1 MAKYK
6 KKYNQR
12 GGADELNNDTKKPGF
27 LKKID
32 NILFLLLTKIQNIF
46 TNSYPESMHYTIDL
60 SINVLLFVLIITFI
74 IFQVLLIIFD
84 MHFVMGWLYACI
96 FLVSFLFILKL
107 FNNLYIFF
115 KTIITSNDDFKKP
128 FAFSEDM
135 VRTFK
140 IIFENF
146 GNSFPLIMLFSF
158 LFSCI
163 KIIPFK
169 REYLYNTLIFVV
181 LVIFVLLI
189 LFSAF
194 FKFVFA
200 FSSRAMSR
208 ILLYFFVYIL
218 YIYVLVYLITKFT
231 DTMLDSI
238 LVKIKS
244 INEEEYGLSNNDDSM
259 KYELSKKML
268 NDYVILQD
276 MPDFKDLG
284 SFAYLISIIVIV
296 VILIFDAA
304 LIYLANKP
312 AIIISIN
319 TLLKKIITKLYDNLS
334 INTNNKIATTI
345 AKNII

>member
-74 IFQVLLIIFD
+74 IFQLLLIIFD
-84 MHFVMGWLYACI
+84 IHFVMGWLYACI

-146 GNSFPLIMLFSF
+146 GSSFPLIMLFSF

-181 LVIFVLLI
+181 VVIFVLLI

-218 YIYVLVYLITKFT
+218 YIYVLVYLISKFT

-268 NDYVILQD
+268 NDYVILKD

-296 VILIFDAA
+296 VILIFDAV

>member
-1 MAKYK
+1 MRKNK
-6 KKYNQR
+6 KKFNQK
-12 GGADELNNDTKKPGF
+12 GGAEELKADTKKPGI

-32 NILFLLLTKIQNIF
+32 NILFFVLTKVQDLFMNK
-46 TNSYPESMHYTIDL
+46 YPEFIHFKIDL
-60 SINVLLFVLIITFI
+60 IINVLLFVLIIAFI
-74 IFQVLLIIFD
+74 IFQALLIMFD

-115 KTIITSNDDFKKP
+115 KTIIKSNEDFKKP
-128 FAFSEDM
+128 FVFSDDM
-135 VRTFK
+135 VYTFK
-140 IIFENF
+140 TIFENF
-146 GNSFPLIMLFSF
+146 GSSFPLIMLFSF

-181 LVIFVLLI
+181 FVIFVLLV

-194 FKFVFA
+194 LKFVFS

-208 ILLYFFVYIL
+208 ILLYLFLYIL
-218 YIYVLVYLITKFT
+218 YIYVLVYLISKFT

-244 INEEEYGLSNNDDSM
+244 INEDEYGVSNNNEGV
-259 KYELSKKML
+259 KYEVSKKML
-268 NDYVILQD
+268 DDYVILKD
-276 MPDFKDLG
+276 MPDFKEVG
-284 SFAYLISIIVIV
+284 SFAYLISMIAII

-312 AIIISIN
+312 TVIFVIN
-319 TLLKKIITKLYDNLS
+319 KLLTKIITKLYNTLS
-334 INTNNKIATTI
+334 INRNNMIATTI
-345 AKNII
+345 IKGAQ

>member
-12 GGADELNNDTKKPGF
+12 GGADEINNDAKKPGF
-27 LKKID
+27 LNKID
-32 NILFLLLTKIQNIF
+32 NILYFRILTKIQYLF
-46 TNSYPESMHYTIDL
+46 TNSYPEFIHYKIDL
-60 SINVLLFVLIITFI
+60 LINILLFVLIITFI
-74 IFQVLLIIFD
+74 IFQALLIMFD

-115 KTIITSNDDFKKP
+115 KTIIRSNEDFKKP
-128 FAFSEDM
+128 FVFSEDM
-135 VRTFK
+135 VFTFK
-140 IIFENF
+140 TIFENF
-146 GNSFPLIMLFSF
+146 GSSFPLIMLFSF

-163 KIIPFK
+163 KLIPFK
-169 REYLYNTLIFVV
+169 REYLYNSLIFIVF
-181 LVIFVLLI
+181 VIFVLLI

-194 FKFVFA
+194 LKFVFA

-218 YIYVLVYLITKFT
+218 YIYTLVYLISEFT

-238 LVKIKS
+238 LVKIKV
-244 INEEEYGLSNNDDSM
+244 INEEEYGLSNNEDNI

-268 NDYVILQD
+268 DDYVILKD

-284 SFAYLISIIVIV
+284 SFAYLISMIVIII
-296 VILIFDAA
+296 ILIFDAA
-304 LIYLANKP
+304 LIYLANNP
-312 AIIISIN
+312 RVIVLIN
-319 TLLKKIITKLYDNLS
+319 NLLSTIITKLYDNLRIKGS
-334 INTNNKIATTI
+334 VKQI
-345 AKNII
+345 

>member
-12 GGADELNNDTKKPGF
+12 GGADELNNDAKKPGF

-32 NILFLLLTKIQNIF
+32 NILFLVLTKIQIF
-46 TNSYPESMHYTIDL
+46 FKDKYPESIHFKLDL
-60 SINVLLFVLIITFI
+60 LINILLFVLIITFI
-74 IFQVLLIIFD
+74 IFQALLIMFD

-135 VRTFK
+135 VHTFK

-146 GNSFPLIMLFSF
+146 GSSFPLIMLFSF

-169 REYLYNTLIFVV
+169 WEYLYNTLIFVV
-181 LVIFVLLI
+181 VVIFILLI

-218 YIYVLVYLITKFT
+218 YIYVLVYLISKFT

-244 INEEEYGLSNNDDSM
+244 INEQEYGLSNNDDSM

-268 NDYVILQD
+268 NDYVILKD

-284 SFAYLISIIVIV
+284 SFAYLISMIVIII
-296 VILIFDAA
+296 ILIFDAA

-312 AIIISIN
+312 VVIFIIN
-319 TLLKKIITKLYDNLS
+319 NLLKNIITKLYNTLS
-334 INTNNKIATTI
+334 II
-345 AKNII
+345 

>member
-27 LKKID
+27 LEKID
-32 NILFLLLTKIQNIF
+32 NILFLVLTKIQIF
-46 TNSYPESMHYTIDL
+46 FKDKYPEFIHFKVDL
-60 SINVLLFVLIITFI
+60 LINILLFVLIITFI
-74 IFQVLLIIFD
+74 IFEALLL
-84 MHFVMGWLYACI
+84 MANMRFVMGWLYACV
-96 FLVSFLFILKL
+96 FLVTFLFILKL

-115 KTIITSNDDFKKP
+115 QTIITTKEDFKKP
-128 FAFSEDM
+128 FIFSNDM
-135 VRTFK
+135 VFIFK
-140 IIFENF
+140 TIFENF
-146 GNSFPLIMLFSF
+146 GSSFPLIMLLSF

-163 KIIPFK
+163 KLIPFK
-169 REYLYNTLIFVV
+169 KEYLYNNLIFVV
-181 LVIFVLLI
+181 FVIFILLI

-194 FKFVFA
+194 LKFVFA

-208 ILLYFFVYIL
+208 ILLYLFLYIL
-218 YIYVLVYLITKFT
+218 YIYVLVYLLSKFT

-244 INEEEYGLSNNDDSM
+244 INEDEYGLSNNEGI

-268 NDYVILQD
+268 DDYVILQD
-276 MPDFKDLG
+276 MPDFKELG
-284 SFAYLISIIVIV
+284 SFAYLISMIVII

-312 AIIISIN
+312 MVIFSIN
-319 TLLKKIITKLYDNLS
+319 NLLKTIITKLYNTLS
-334 INTNNKIATTI
+334 INRNNMIATTI
-345 AKNII
+345 IKGAQ

>member
-12 GGADELNNDTKKPGF
+12 GGADELNNDTKKSGF

-32 NILFLLLTKIQNIF
+32 NMLFLLLTKIQNIF
-46 TNSYPESMHYTIDL
+46 TNSYPEVIHYKIDL
-60 SINVLLFVLIITFI
+60 LINVLLFVLIITFI
-74 IFQVLLIIFD
+74 IFQALLITLD

-115 KTIITSNDDFKKP
+115 KNIITSNDDFKKP
-128 FAFSEDM
+128 FVFSDEM
-135 VRTFK
+135 VYTFK
-140 IIFENF
+140 TIFENF
-146 GNSFPLIMLFSF
+146 GGSFPLIMLFSF

-181 LVIFVLLI
+181 FVIFILLL

-194 FKFVFA
+194 FKFVFT

-208 ILLYFFVYIL
+208 ILLYLFLYIL
-218 YIYVLVYLITKFT
+218 YIYILVYLISKVT

-238 LVKIKS
+238 LVKVKS
-244 INEEEYGLSNNDDSM
+244 INEEEYGLNNNDDTN

-268 NDYVILQD
+268 SDYVILQD
-276 MPDFKDLG
+276 MPDFKDIG
-284 SFAYLISIIVIV
+284 SFAYLISMIVII

-304 LIYLANKP
+304 LIYLANNPNVIVHINKLL
-312 AIIISIN
+312 SI
-319 TLLKKIITKLYDNLS
+319 IITKLYNTLS
-334 INTNNKIATTI
+334 ININKDIATLI
-345 AKNII
+345 IKNT

>member
-6 KKYNQR
+6 KKYNQK
-12 GGADELNNDTKKPGF
+12 GGEDNLNTDTTKPGI

-32 NILFLLLTKIQNIF
+32 NILFLILTRLQKIF
-46 TNSYPESMHYTIDL
+46 TNSYPEFIHYKIDL
-60 SINVLLFVLIITFI
+60 LVNVLLFVLIITFI
-74 IFQVLLIIFD
+74 VFQALFIMFN
-84 MHFVMGWLYACI
+84 MRFVMGWLYACI

-115 KTIITSNDDFKKP
+115 KTIITSNDEFKKP

-146 GNSFPLIMLFSF
+146 GSSFPLIMLLSF

-181 LVIFVLLI
+181 VVIFVLLI

-218 YIYVLVYLITKFT
+218 YIYVLVYLISKFT

-284 SFAYLISIIVIV
+284 SFAYLISTIVIV
-296 VILIFDAA
+296 VILIFDAG

-312 AIIISIN
+312 KVILEIN
-319 TLLKKIITKLYDNLS
+319 KLLTIIITKLYDNLS
-334 INTNNKIATTI
+334 IKGIVKQI
-345 AKNII
+345 EKNV

>member
-12 GGADELNNDTKKPGF
+12 GGADELNNDTKKPGL

-32 NILFLLLTKIQNIF
+32 NILFLILTKVQNIF
-46 TNSYPESMHYTIDL
+46 TNSYPEVIHYKIDL
-60 SINVLLFVLIITFI
+60 LINILLFVLIITFI
-74 IFQVLLIIFD
+74 IFQALLIMFD

-115 KTIITSNDDFKKP
+115 KTIITSNEDFKKP
-128 FAFSEDM
+128 FAFSQDM
-135 VRTFK
+135 VYTFK
-140 IIFENF
+140 IVFENF
-146 GNSFPLIMLFSF
+146 GSSFPLIMLLSF
-158 LFSCI
+158 LLSCI
-163 KIIPFK
+163 KLIPFK

-181 LVIFVLLI
+181 FVIFVLLI

-208 ILLYFFVYIL
+208 IFLYFFVYIL
-218 YIYVLVYLITKFT
+218 CIYTYVYLVSKFT

-244 INEEEYGLSNNDDSM
+244 INEDEYGLSNNEGI

-268 NDYVILQD
+268 DDYVILKD

-284 SFAYLISIIVIV
+284 SFAYLISMIVIII
-296 VILIFDAA
+296 ILIFDAA

-312 AIIISIN
+312 EFIFKIN
-319 TLLKKIITKLYDNLS
+319 KLL
-334 INTNNKIATTI
+334 
-345 AKNII
+345 KNIITQLYNTLSIEKIGNFVIKNI